1 MRTRA
6 SSRPSPPASPPAA
19 GRKATIA
26 MSVLGVATAVLTLAT
41 GYLGL
46 KTAQATSAK
55 SDAQATASQSQGELA
70 ELQKKYTALQQENG
84 RLKAQQGSTS
94 TSSTTQDSQTP
105 SSALGSVRH
114 EGEITFLV
122 GPGIDLDAPA
132 TDAKWGLGSS
142 GTEIYLSQN
151 GTIGATSGS
160 VYLGTQAA
168 DYATCSQSTVYRG
181 GGIDRGDALPGR
193 SFCAKTSGHRYAA
206 VKIVE
211 NAQGQATLQITSFDP
226 PDTAG

>member
-1 MRTRA
+1 MRTSA
-6 SSRPSPPASPPAA
+6 SSRPGPPVAPPAA

-46 KTAQATSAK
+46 KTAEATSAK
-55 SDAQATASQSQGELA
+55 SDAQATASQSQDQLV
-70 ELQKKYTALQQENG
+70 ELQKKYTALQQENDQ
-84 RLKAQQGSTS
+84 LKAQSGPTS
-94 TSSTTQDSQTP
+94 TPSTTQDSQTP
-105 SSALGSVRH
+105 VPALGAVRH
-114 EGEITFLV
+114 EGKITFLV

-132 TDAKWGLGSS
+132 SDAKWGLGSS

-151 GTIGATSGS
+151 GTIDATSGS
-160 VYLGTQAA
+160 VYLGTQPAN
-168 DYATCSQSTVYRG
+168 YATCSQSTVYRG

-193 SFCAKTSGHRYAA
+193 SFCARSSGHRYAA
-206 VKIVE
+206 VTIVD
-211 NAQGQATLQITSFDP
+211 NAQGQVTLQITSFDP